1 MMQIFTQ
8 EKLDGVA
15 DKLTNNSLSYTARA
29 HQVVKD
35 STNQN
40 FDLHNLID
48 EDQLAVANAN
58 PSQEDLFYL
67 SSILVSTG
75 WNLNDDVFLP
85 EYLWAARKTP
95 EDKQFNYMHND
106 RDIIGHITH
115 NEVVDGGGNA
125 YEGDEVP
132 SDFSILTNAVIYKA
146 WSDPEQ
152 QERIEDLIS
161 GIQNNMWF
169 VSMECLFY
177 GFDYALKNDEEQFI
191 MERNESSAFLTKYL
205 RSYGGTGSYE
215 NYKIGRVLKKLNF
228 SGKGLVDNPANPKSI
243 ILNDSLELSHAK
255 EKHSMSDK
263 DFEKLYNDAQ
273 NELAQTKA
281 ELIVAKQA
289 ETQIEGLNTKLAEVE
304 TTVATKVSEID
315 ALTKALAESTA
326 SVAAKD
332 LELST
337 AKTDLETS
345 QAKVCDLEKIMKT
358 EARKLEMVE
367 AGLTKEEIDAH
378 ITTMES
384 VSDEAFASVLT
395 ILKTKASVNSDED
408 SVEDVLDDAQ
418 AENNEEDS
426 NESDNSEEDSAAK
439 TRASMVSYFTTELTK

>member
-8 EKLDGVA
+8 EKLDGIA
-15 DKLTNNSLSYTARA
+15 DKLTNNCLSYTARA

-35 STNQN
+35 STNQDI
-40 FDLHNLID
+40 DLHDLID
-48 EDQLAVANAN
+48 GDQLAVANSN

-95 EDKQFNYMHND
+95 EDKQFNFMHND

-115 NEVVDGGGNA
+115 NEVVDGAGNI
-125 YEGDEVP
+125 YSGDKVP
-132 SDFSILTNAVIYKA
+132 EDFSILTNAVIYKA

-152 QERIEDLIS
+152 QERIENLIE

-169 VSMECLFY
+169 VSMECLFH

-205 RSYGGTGSYE
+205 RSYGGSGTYE

-243 ILNDSLELSHAK
+243 ILNDSAELSHAK
-255 EKHSMSDK
+255 EKYSMSDK

-273 NELAQTKA
+273 NELAQVKA

-289 ETQIEGLNTKLAEVE
+289 ETQIEALNTKLTEAE
-304 TTVATKVSEID
+304 TTVATKVSEIE
-315 ALTKALAESTA
+315 ALTRTLEE
-326 SVAAKD
+326 SVANVTEKET
-332 LELST
+332 ELST
-337 AKTDLETS
+337 AKTELETS
-345 QAKVCDLEKIMKT
+345 KAKVSELEKIMKT
-358 EARKLEMVE
+358 EARKSQMIE
-367 AGLTKEEIDAH
+367 AGLSKEEIESH
-378 ITTMES
+378 ISTMES

-395 ILKTKASVNSDED
+395 ILKSKASSDDNDSIED
-408 SVEDVLDDAQ
+408 TLDDAQ
-418 AENNEEDS
+418 ADNNEEDA
-426 NESDNSEEDSAAK
+426 NEGDDGQEDAAAS
-439 TRASMVSYFTTELTK
+439 TRASMVSYFTEALTK